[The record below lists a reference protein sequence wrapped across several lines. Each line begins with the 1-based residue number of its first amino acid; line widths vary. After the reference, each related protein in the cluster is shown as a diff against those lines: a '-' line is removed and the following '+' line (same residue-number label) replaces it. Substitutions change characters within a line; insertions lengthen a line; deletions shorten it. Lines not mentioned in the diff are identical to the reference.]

1 MAKREYHVRCQCGYP
16 GCTDFGNYV
25 CETRAGITVIQRRY
39 YPDKWRC
46 LRHNNPDSVL
56 AIENLIRTTEYRNDV
71 VISERGNDII
81 GLFWNGK
88 SGFEFGPGFKAWS
101 KDFPEGTILRV
112 TAEILL
118 P

>member
-39 YPDKWRC
+39 YPDKWR
-46 LRHNNPDSVL
+46 
-56 AIENLIRTTEYRNDV
+56 LIRTTEYRNDV